1 MTEKSLPVR
10 LRNFGLAL
18 GTALAFVYLFLP
30 FLTNSCGILSRMSA
44 YLDDN
49 GIDPSRYYYTDVVQ
63 VREGES
69 YLRLALEEK

>member
-1 MTEKSLPVR
+1 MTEKSLPMR

-30 FLTNSCGILSRMSA
+30 ILTNSFGILSRMSA

-69 YLRLALEEK
+69 YLRFALEEK